1 MRRGSHAAVVT
12 DSNGRAAQVALTLSS
27 CEGRADVT
35 RASNGDRN
43 RTIALAGILAT
54 GAVGLAAAGV
64 TLITSRDDRESARQL
79 ARQALIYDKR
89 SQIYVDSLLALQA
102 LSTNARLRRYESI
115 PAGWLEFQAQQ
126 APLKARITAFGSRD
140 ARMLYN
146 TMYFAGSTF
155 VAEALAAD
163 IRHASETEKQQFWL
177 ANASIKKF
185 DKALRTFEAVVQE
198 EVG

>member
-1 MRRGSHAAVVT
+1 VRRGSHAAVV
-12 DSNGRAAQVALTLSS
+12 NGRAAQVALTLSS

-177 ANASIKKF
+177 ANESIKKF